1 MLRRRVYL
9 SMSRPITLRFHDHHT
24 FHRSVFWA
32 CAAAMITSGMY
43 WLTKDTGFGHWIAAI
58 FAALSLGVVLGLNQ
72 TATSRNNEK
81 NNGESGISQPWAQV
95 IRSLLV
101 FVGFSTLIL
110 SSGYVAII
118 GFAVALGA
126 AFATSRG
133 GLCGTTYAVFGGV
146 GSLVGLEVA
155 VRFAQSNQ
163 LAAAPGIAV
172 AVISGSSFALVLAAP
187 LAIRHLLIIRDI
199 VTTRYRIVW
208 SQSSGEIQELVGR
221 GFQVWNQAAGLP
233 DEDENRQLLREAVLR
248 LFDTASQWS
257 ESTHGKPTSETALR
271 EQLESLRQRIE
282 STTDA
287 QAVAEYQQ
295 AHDTLNEQLSAMDGI
310 ETHRQRVIARLHNYL
325 AAMERLRM
333 AVVSA
338 KSSKASVQAMSSIL
352 LADS

>member
-1 MLRRRVYL
+1 MLIRRVYL
-9 SMSRPITLRFHDHHT
+9 SMTLRFLDHHT

-32 CAAAMITSGMY
+32 CAAAMITSVIYG
-43 WLTKDTGFGHWIAAI
+43 LTKDTGVGRWSAAI
-58 FAALSLGVVLGLNQ
+58 LAALSLGAVLSLYQ
-72 TATSRNNEK
+72 VS
-81 NNGESGISQPWAQV
+81 ESETNAISKPWALM

-110 SSGYVAII
+110 SSGYAAII
-118 GFAVALGA
+118 GFSVALGA
-126 AFATSRG
+126 AFAISRHGLYGLICAVLG
-133 GLCGTTYAVFGGV
+133 GF

-163 LAAAPGIAV
+163 LSSAPGIAV
-172 AVISGSSFALVLAAP
+172 AIVSGSSFALALAAP
-187 LAIRHLLIIRDI
+187 LAIRHLSIIRDVI
-199 VTTRYRIVW
+199 TTRHRIVW

-221 GFQVWNQAAGLP
+221 GFQVWNQAVALPDGDGLP
-233 DEDENRQLLREAVLR
+233 DGDENRELLHEAVLR
-248 LFDTASQWS
+248 LFDTASQWN
-257 ESTHGKPTSETALR
+257 ESTHGKPTSEVALR
-271 EQLESLRQRIE
+271 ERLASLRQRIE

-295 AHDTLNEQLSAMDGI
+295 AHDTLEEQLSAMDGI

-338 KSSKASVQAMSSIL
+338 KSSNASVQAMS
-352 LADS
+352 